1 MTRLVWG
8 EVGQRYYEAGVDR
21 GVLYVDGEGYAWNG
35 LVSVDESPSGGEA
48 RAYYID
54 GVKYLNIASKEEF
67 EATLDAIYSPPQF
80 DACDGVGQLRPGL
93 FATQQRRKEFG
104 LSYRTGIGSDTDP
117 NRGYKIHIVYNALAA
132 PSSRSRKSLNDSP
145 EVEPLSWSITTKP
158 VMIPE
163 MGRSAHLMVDTT
175 TAPAY
180 AVEQL
185 ELMLYGSEMSDPRL
199 PDPDEVVGLFTDPS
213 PFMVTDLGNGLF
225 ELSGSGLAVN
235 PLGNSMYEITAE
247 TITAI
252 DANTAQISS

>member
-21 GVLYVDGEGYAWNG
+21 GVLYVDGAGFSWNG
-35 LVSVDESPSGGEA
+35 LVSVDESSSGGEA

-54 GVKYLNIASKEEF
+54 GIKYLNVASKEEF
-67 EATLDAIYSPPQF
+67 EATLNAIYSPPQF
-80 DACDGVGQLRPGL
+80 DVCDGLGQIRPGL
-93 FATQQRRKEFG
+93 FATQQRRKSFG
-104 LSYRTGIGSDTDP
+104 LSYRTGIGTDTTS
-117 NRGYKIHIVYNALAA
+117 NYGYKIHIIYNALAA
-132 PSSRSRKSLNDSP
+132 PSQRTRKSLNDSP
-145 EVEPLSWSITTKP
+145 EVEPLSWSITTKKAS
-158 VMIPE
+158 IPE
-163 MGRSAHLMVDTT
+163 MSRSAHLIVDTT

-213 PFMVTDLGNGLF
+213 PFMVTDLGNDLF

-235 PLGNSMYEITAE
+235 PLGDGRYEITAD